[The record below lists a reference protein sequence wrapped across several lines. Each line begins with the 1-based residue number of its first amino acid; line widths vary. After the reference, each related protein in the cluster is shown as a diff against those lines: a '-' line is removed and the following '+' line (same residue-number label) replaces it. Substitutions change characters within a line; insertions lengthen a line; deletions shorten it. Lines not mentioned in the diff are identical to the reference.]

1 MGSLNIQ
8 GNTPA
13 SVDMPTRSNV
23 AAAAVKLFVPA
34 YSGREHQNGSE
45 VQRQLHPRKVRQIF
59 EGQTV
64 GSEK

>member
-1 MGSLNIQ
+1 
-8 GNTPA
+8 
-13 SVDMPTRSNV
+13 MPTRSNV